1 MKKKEN
7 NLKKALSEL
16 LNVEGGSSGEASEN
30 QNEAETV
37 SGQTEEDSAAAG
49 LQGTG
54 ASEQPEPE
62 EAVPASEHPAVYE
75 KNSDISDSCSV
86 IEKPVYETLITP
98 DVIING
104 NIIAGSNLKIL
115 GQIYGNVECGGTI
128 MLSGKIEGDVSA
140 NRLRFMAGS
149 IQGNVEVREDIAAE
163 KGTRV
168 RGDVNAKSAVFSGNI
183 QGEMVVNGNLELRET
198 SSVLGNIKANGIAI
212 FNGARIRGMLDIGG
226 EIEEMSTENEE

>member
-62 EAVPASEHPAVYE
+62 EAVPASEPPVVYE

-198 SSVLGNIKANGIAI
+198 SSVRYNSWPN
-212 FNGARIRGMLDIGG
+212 R
-226 EIEEMSTENEE
+226 

>member
-16 LNVEGGSSGEASEN
+16 LNVEGGGSGEASEN
-30 QNEAETV
+30 QNEAEMV
-37 SGQTEEDSAAAG
+37 SEGTEKNPAE
-49 LQGTG
+49 TG
-54 ASEQPEPE
+54 SRESRSSEESVSE
-62 EAVPASEHPAVYE
+62 ESLPASEPPVVYE
-75 KNSDISDSCSV
+75 KKSDISDPCPV

-128 MLSGKIEGDVSA
+128 MLSGNIEGDVSA
-140 NRLRFMAGS
+140 NRLRFMAGG
-149 IQGNVEVREDIAAE
+149 IQGNVMVREDIAAE
-163 KGTRV
+163 KGTKV

-183 QGEMVVNGNLELRET
+183 QGELVVHGNLELRET

-226 EIEEMSTENEE
+226 EMEEMSTENEE

>member
-16 LNVEGGSSGEASEN
+16 LNVEGGGSEEASEN

-37 SGQTEEDSAAAG
+37 SGQAEEDSAAAG
-49 LQGTG
+49 SQETG
-54 ASEQPEPE
+54 SPEKSVSEEDFSASEPP
-62 EAVPASEHPAVYE
+62 VVYE

-128 MLSGKIEGDVSA
+128 MLSGNIEGDVSA
-140 NRLRFMAGS
+140 NRLRFMSGG
-149 IQGNVEVREDIAAE
+149 IQGNVVVREDIAAE
-163 KGTRV
+163 KGTKV
-168 RGDVNAKSAVFSGNI
+168 RGDVNAKSAVFSGNV
-183 QGEMVVNGNLELRET
+183 QGELVVHGNLELRET
-198 SSVLGNIKANGIAI
+198 SAVLGNIKANGIAI